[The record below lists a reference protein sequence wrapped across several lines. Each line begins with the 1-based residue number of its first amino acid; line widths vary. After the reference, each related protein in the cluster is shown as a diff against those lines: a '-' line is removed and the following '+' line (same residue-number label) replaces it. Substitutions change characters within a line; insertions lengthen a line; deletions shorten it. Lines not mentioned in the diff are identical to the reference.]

1 MTDFIRINNF
11 IPSSTVNGPGKRFVI
26 WTQGCNLNCEGCF
39 NRETHKLDGGFLIKI
54 SKLADL
60 INNTKDI
67 RGITFSGGE
76 PLLQVNEII
85 KLIELVNKSLDIFI
99 FSGYTIKEV
108 ISDANKKNILKKID
122 AGLFGRYNKL
132 LPHSFYGKKLVLCS
146 DKIKKEEVKPW
157 INTEI
162 IFEKENVFVTGLY

>member
-39 NRETHKLDGGFLIKI
+39 NRKTHKLDGGFLIKI

-108 ISDANKKNILKKID
+108 ISIVVPITKIKISGIIIESKIILLVNFFIKCYSFQ
-122 AGLFGRYNKL
+122 LSKL
-132 LPHSFYGKKLVLCS
+132 LQ
-146 DKIKKEEVKPW
+146 
-157 INTEI
+157 
-162 IFEKENVFVTGLY
+162 